1 MLIGSRQRLSTLS
14 GTLEL
19 FIVSSVKS
27 LGIYIDENLTWHF
40 HIDKLCKKIASAIG
54 AIKRV
59 KPFVPQSTLLSIYNS
74 LVQSHFDYC
83 SLVWGNCGKT
93 SSSKLQKL
101 QNRAARVITS
111 SSYDVDVDSLFHKLS
126 WKELHSQRQ
135 IQKALMVFKSLN
147 GLVPEYLTS
156 KFVTRNVSNYALR
169 DSANKLVVPF
179 PRTNYMKNSFSYSG
193 ATLWNSLPCN
203 IRESS
208 SLNQLNAFSIQIFK
222 YTALMES
229 GL

>member
-1 MLIGSRQRLSTLS
+1 M
-14 GTLEL
+14 
-19 FIVSSVKS
+19 
-27 LGIYIDENLTWHF
+27 
-40 HIDKLCKKIASAIG
+40 
-54 AIKRV
+54 
-59 KPFVPQSTLLSIYNS
+59 PQSTLLNIYNS

-111 SSYDVDVDSLFHKLS
+111 SSYDVDVDSLFHNLS

-135 IQKALMVFKSLN
+135 IQKAFMVFKSLN

-193 ATLWNSLPCN
+193 ATLWNSLPHN
-203 IRESS
+203 IRESG
-208 SLNQLNAFSIQIFK
+208 SLNQFKRLPYHNQKAEKYFLETSPHPPCLRAPPYLKVWFRHWYFSIDFAIVSIAVTVSSHLHVVCRHFICQMSLFQ
-222 YTALMES
+222 
-229 GL
+229 GHVPC